1 MQYNVKVGDTVGI
14 VRMGTYGY
22 MTQGLYEV
30 TKANK
35 AVVEVTRQADGY
47 ERTFSNRTGLEK
59 GSTKYRSAEIVSK
72 ERVEAMDEKR
82 RIENERAELFQ
93 MIGYAAQKKSL
104 ADIKVLVERLEG
116 LAVSR
121 YVVLASTVS

>member
-1 MQYNVKVGDTVGI
+1 MEYNVKAGDIVGI
-14 VRMGTYGY
+14 VRMGNYGY

-35 AVVEVTRQADGY
+35 AIVEVTRQADGY
-47 ERTFSNRTGLEK
+47 VRTFSNRTGVEK

-72 ERVEAMDEKR
+72 ERIEAMDEKK

-93 MIGYAAQKKSL
+93 MIGYAAQKKNL

-116 LAVSR
+116 LAMSSNKMV
-121 YVVLASTVS
+121 A